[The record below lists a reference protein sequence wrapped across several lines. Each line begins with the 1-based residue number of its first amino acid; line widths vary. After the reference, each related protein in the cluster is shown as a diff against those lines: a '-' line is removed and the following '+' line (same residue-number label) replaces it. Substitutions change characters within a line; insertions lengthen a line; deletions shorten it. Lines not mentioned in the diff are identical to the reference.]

1 MNQEPCDPPPER
13 AGRPDGPIDLR
24 SDTVTRPTKQ
34 MRAAMAAAEVGDDVL
49 DGDPTLREL
58 EVRVAGL
65 LGTAD
70 ALWTPSGSMANLIAL
85 TSHLSRGDAFLAPAG
100 AHVLDNELGTA
111 AWLAGG
117 MPRALPHDAGPGKI
131 SPDAVR
137 RAAGSPGPYYAL
149 RTTLLCLENT
159 HNAAGGTV
167 TAPDEH
173 ASLAAAAR
181 RANLRVHLDGA
192 RLWHAAVA
200 LGVPPGALTVGADT
214 VQVCLSKGSGRAGR
228 LAGGRFGG
236 VRRRGAAA
244 AQDARRRGAAG
255 RGARGGGPRGAR
267 PRSTGSPKTTPR
279 PPRWPRASP
288 SAAGPVSAPQTNIVL
303 VTVADLAGTLERFE
317 QAGVRATPMAGRVR
331 LMTHAD
337 VTDADITAAL
347 DRIGPV
353 EAGRGGRDGARA
365 PFAAPRRGPRRRRPL
380 SARGRLRTLC
390 ATSHPVDGVRSDTK
404 GCEDALLAAGARVEG
419 GARGYDATAI
429 PGMPFSS
436 PSSADVTVTEKRSID
451 SGVSRSR

>member
-1 MNQEPCDPPPER
+1 VS
-13 AGRPDGPIDLR
+13 DGPIDLR

-34 MRAAMAAAEVGDDVL
+34 MRAAMADAEVGDDVL

-58 EVRVAGL
+58 EARVAGL

-167 TAPDEH
+167 TAPEEH

-200 LGVPPGALTVGADT
+200 LGVPPAALTVGADT
-214 VQVCLSKGSGRAGR
+214 VQVCLSKGLGAPVGSLVAGSEEFVAEARR
-228 LAGGRFGG
+228 LRKMLGGG
-236 VRRRGAAA
+236 VRQGGVL
-244 AQDARRRGAAG
+244 GAAG
-255 RGARGGGPRGAR
+255 LVALDRIDRLAEDHVKAATLADGLAERGWAVA
-267 PRSTGSPKTTPR
+267 T
-279 PPRWPRASP
+279 
-288 SAAGPVSAPQTNIVL
+288 PQTNIVL

-337 VTDADITAAL
+337 VTDADIGAAL

-353 EAGRGGRDGARA
+353 EGGRAGVTVPAPRSLRHGAGRA
-365 PFAAPRRGPRRRRPL
+365 
-380 SARGRLRTLC
+380 
-390 ATSHPVDGVRSDTK
+390 
-404 GCEDALLAAGARVEG
+404 AAGR
-419 GARGYDATAI
+419 
-429 PGMPFSS
+429 
-436 PSSADVTVTEKRSID
+436 
-451 SGVSRSR
+451 